1 MNRFDRKI
9 MAGLAAVMVVF
20 LAVGFFSYKQTIN
33 FMNSSRSLIQ
43 NHQVLE
49 KLLLILQD
57 ISDAK
62 SGQRDFIITGQES
75 FLAACQ
81 NSLFGVN
88 QKVRDIRDM
97 IVKDDSSQAGNL
109 ENLNFLL
116 VKEINFMTQ
125 TIETRRDKGLK
136 ATVEL
141 IQNSSGAET
150 MDDLHQLV
158 WNIQSQEN
166 TLLQRQTEQMEAESA
181 KAQQAFM
188 AGFILDAGLLLL
200 VYLFVHGEINKRN
213 RIESKLGQT
222 TDILQSVL
230 ENMVDAVLVAD
241 TQGKFLLA
249 NPAAKR
255 LTSVELSTFPT
266 MESAATK
273 LQFYLSDKTTPFNI
287 QNLPLYKAIHGGE
300 EKGVEMFL
308 KSPNNPEGLFLY
320 SIGKPLKNKSGEI
333 VGGIGVYSDITD
345 RKNREGK
352 ILQDNSRL
360 KESVDRLEQ
369 YNREISLIAKLVE
382 SLQACLTVSEVA
394 KTSAV
399 IMSELFHDVSGG
411 VFIINNSKTTIEM
424 MANFGPKLPSRDYFS
439 PDECWAMRRSQ
450 AHHVD
455 KDHHNMICH
464 HFTAETPA
472 EYICIPLAA
481 QGSPVGL
488 FNLSSPVE
496 GRLGTLQ
503 RKLAVL
509 MGEQVALAIANLQL
523 KEALKNQSIRDP
535 LTNLFNR
542 RYLEEAMEKEMARAE
557 RGTYNLSVLMLDI
570 DHFKQFND
578 KFGHE
583 AGDRVLWEVGSL
595 LNKSI
600 RKSDI
605 ACRYGGEELI
615 VLLPETDLTEA
626 KDIAEKI
633 RLSIKELKLTHL
645 NTSLGTVTASIGVS
659 SYPID
664 GHTGIEVQRQAD
676 IALYNAKS
684 LGRDRV
690 FCWRDVSSDQK
701 KILPHFDKNFVN
713 TSADFKMH
721 N

>member
-1 MNRFDRKI
+1 
-9 MAGLAAVMVVF
+9 
-20 LAVGFFSYKQTIN
+20 
-33 FMNSSRSLIQ
+33 MNSSRSLIQ

-75 FLAACQ
+75 FLTACQ

-97 IVKDDSSQAGNL
+97 IVKDDASQAGNL

-116 VKEINFMTQ
+116 VKEINFLTQ
-125 TIETRRDKGLK
+125 TIETRREKGLK

-166 TLLQRQTEQMEAESA
+166 ILLQKQTEQMEAESA
-181 KAQQAFM
+181 KAQQAFT

-241 TQGKFLLA
+241 TQGKFFLA

-255 LTSVELSTFPT
+255 LVGIDLGTFPT
-266 MESAATK
+266 MESAASK
-273 LQFYLSDKTTPFNI
+273 LQFYLSDKTTPFNV

-300 EKGVEMFL
+300 EKGVEMFV
-308 KSPNNPEGLFLY
+308 KSPTNPEGLFLY
-320 SIGKPLKNKSGEI
+320 SIGKPLKNKNGEVI
-333 VGGIGVYSDITD
+333 GGVGVYSDITD
-345 RKNREGK
+345 RKNREGM
-352 ILQDNSRL
+352 ILRDNSRL

-382 SLQACLTVSEVA
+382 SLQACLTVAEVA

-399 IMSELFHDVSGG
+399 IMSQLFHDVSGG
-411 VFIINNSKTTIEM
+411 VYIINNSKTTIEM

-464 HFTAETPA
+464 HFTDEAPA

-481 QGSPVGL
+481 QGNPVGL
-488 FNLSSPVE
+488 FHLSSPVE

-503 RKLAVL
+503 RKLAIL

-542 RYLEEAMEKEMARAE
+542 RYLEEAMEKELARAE

-595 LNKSI
+595 LNKSV

-633 RLSIKELKLTHL
+633 RLAIKELKLTHL
-645 NTSLGTVTASIGVS
+645 NTSLGTVTASIGVA
-659 SYPID
+659 SYPVD
-664 GHTGIEVQRQAD
+664 GHSGIEVQRQAD